1 MCLQAGVGM
10 KDAGM
15 RIRVDPELREKFV
28 KLCRDND
35 VPASQVLR
43 SFMREFVQTNSD
55 DARIKVTEQLTS
67 AKRGVNRIAA
77 KVEL

>member
-1 MCLQAGVGM
+1 M

-15 RIRVDPELREKFV
+15 RIRVEPELREKFV
-28 KLCRDND
+28 NLCRDND
-35 VPASQVLR
+35 VPAAQVLR

-55 DARIKVTEQLTS
+55 KSLIKVGEQLTS
-67 AKRGVNRIAA
+67 AKLGVNKIAA

>member
-1 MCLQAGVGM
+1 M

-15 RIRVDPELREKFV
+15 RIRVEPELREKFV
-28 KLCRDND
+28 NLCRDND
-35 VPASQVLR
+35 VPAAQVLR

-55 DARIKVTEQLTS
+55 KALIKVGEQLTS
-67 AKRGVNRIAA
+67 AKLGANKIAA

>member
-1 MCLQAGVGM
+1 M

-15 RIRVDPELREKFV
+15 RIRVEPELREKFV
-28 KLCRDND
+28 NLCREND
-35 VPASQVLR
+35 VPAAQVLR

-55 DARIKVTEQLTS
+55 KAHIKVEEHLTS
-67 AKRGVNRIAA
+67 TKLRVNKIAA

>member
-1 MCLQAGVGM
+1 M

-15 RIRVDPELREKFV
+15 RIRVEPELREKFV
-28 KLCRDND
+28 NLCRDND
-35 VPASQVLR
+35 VPAAQVLR

-55 DARIKVTEQLTS
+55 KALIKVGEQLTS
-67 AKRGVNRIAA
+67 AKLGVNKVAA

>member
-1 MCLQAGVGM
+1 M

-15 RIRVDPELREKFV
+15 RIRVEPELREKFV
-28 KLCRDND
+28 NLCRDND
-35 VPASQVLR
+35 VPAAQVLR

-55 DARIKVTEQLTS
+55 KARIKVGEQLTS
-67 AKRGVNRIAA
+67 AKLGINKIAA

>member
-1 MCLQAGVGM
+1 M

-15 RIRVDPELREKFV
+15 RIRVEPELREKFV
-28 KLCRDND
+28 NLCRDND
-35 VPASQVLR
+35 VPAAQVLR

-55 DARIKVTEQLTS
+55 KALIKVGEQLTS
-67 AKRGVNRIAA
+67 AKLGVNKIAA

>member
-1 MCLQAGVGM
+1 M

-15 RIRVDPELREKFV
+15 RIRVEPELREKFV
-28 KLCRDND
+28 NLCRDND
-35 VPASQVLR
+35 VPAAQVLR

-55 DARIKVTEQLTS
+55 KARIKVGKQLTS
-67 AKRGVNRIAA
+67 AKLGVNKIAA